1 MVQRTRSAFRWA
13 AMHGIARTVA
23 GRVAGRGDLPA
34 RLMVDPELLADPYD
48 AYDQV
53 RAAGSFLTG
62 RVALATARHD
72 VCTAVLRNPDLGV
85 EGRRTQMPGP
95 VRLAAR
101 LGGTGPISPVDPP
114 SLLGLDPPSH
124 TRIRKLVTRAFS
136 VRAIE
141 ALRERTR
148 GIAEALLDDLAAES
162 RVDLVSRYASLLP
175 VTVISE
181 ILAVPTDMREQF
193 LRWGDEAALSLD
205 VGLPLRDFRRAEAG
219 LSALQAWM
227 REHVERLR
235 RDPGDDVLSTVVRAQ
250 QGSQEGNQALTPDE
264 VVAAAMLLLA
274 AGFETT
280 VNLLANGV
288 ALLLEHPEQL
298 DALRA
303 DPTLWPRAVDE
314 VLRYDSPVQ
323 RTGRVANRDTEV
335 DGRPLRAGT
344 VVLALLGGANRDPEV
359 FAEPERF
366 DVTRA
371 NAGEHLSFSSGPHYC
386 LGAALARMEGEIG
399 LRALFERF
407 PRMAPDDAPQRRGTR
422 TLRGYSSLPVRLG
435 ADSAARA
442 G

>member
-1 MVQRTRSAFRWA
+1 MAVQWTRSAFRWA

-23 GRVAGRGDLPA
+23 GRVARRGDLPA
-34 RLMVDPELLADPYD
+34 RLMVDPELLADPYE
-48 AYDQV
+48 AYDRV
-53 RAAGSFLTG
+53 RAAGPFLSG
-62 RVALATARHD
+62 QMVLATARHD

-85 EGRRTQMPGP
+85 EGRRTQLPGP

-101 LGGTGPISPVDPP
+101 LGGTGPITPVDPP
-114 SLLGLDPPSH
+114 SLLGLDPPTH

-148 GIAEALLDDLAAES
+148 SIAEELLDDLAAES
-162 RVDLVSRYASLLP
+162 RVDLVPRYASLLP

-181 ILAVPTDMREQF
+181 LLAVPVGMREQF
-193 LRWGDEAALSLD
+193 LRWGDQAALSLD

-235 RDPGDDVLSTVVRAQ
+235 RDPGDDVLSTVVQAQ
-250 QGSQEGNQALTPDE
+250 QGNDGLTGDE
-264 VVAAAMLLLA
+264 VVATAMLLLA

-298 DALRA
+298 EVLRA
-303 DPTLWPRAVDE
+303 DPALWSRAVDE

-323 RTGRVANRDTEV
+323 RTGRIASRDTEV
-335 DGRPLRAGT
+335 DGKRMRAGS

-359 FAEPERF
+359 FAEPDRF
-366 DVTRA
+366 DVTRS

-407 PRMAPDDAPQRRGTR
+407 PQLAFDGAPHRRGTR

-442 G
+442 TG